1 MNIII
6 IGCGKVG
13 LTLAEQLRQE
23 NHAITLVDL
32 DQERLADAVNTM
44 DVQGVYGNGTSLRT
58 LTEAG
63 IESTDLLIAVTDH
76 DELNMLSCLIGRKAG
91 KCQTI
96 ARVRNPIYYQEIN
109 YIKEDL
115 GLAMVINPELAA
127 AQDIFRLLQIPAA
140 LDVDTFDKGKVN
152 MIRFKVTGDSPLCG
166 KNMMS
171 VNNLLGG
178 KMLVCIRER
187 GGEIVIPRGDTVLE
201 AGDTISVIIPL
212 DEIGTV
218 LHRIRQQTKPIRSVI
233 MAGGGRTAEYLAD
246 MLGRAKIDVKIIEA
260 DRERCEVLAD
270 RLSGARIIHGD
281 STDRELLQEEG
292 LRDAEAFVCL
302 TDLDE
307 ENILLALYA
316 EKVSR
321 AKVVTKIGRI
331 DFEEVIEELPLGSV
345 IHPKNITAESI
356 VRYVRAM
363 ENASGNNVET
373 LYRLLDGRVE
383 AMEFVVRPGAK
394 NLLGVPLKK
403 LELKK
408 NLLICSINRGGQ
420 IVIPT
425 GQDSFRVGDIV
436 VVVTTHKGIRDLGDI
451 VR

>member
-32 DQERLADAVNTM
+32 DHERLSDAENTM
-44 DVQGVYGNGTSLRT
+44 DVQVVYGNGTSLGT
-58 LTEAG
+58 LREAG
-63 IESTDLLIAVTDH
+63 IEHTDLLIAVTDH

-152 MIRFKVTGDSPLCG
+152 MIRFKVNGDSPLCG
-166 KNMMS
+166 KNMMAI
-171 VNNLLGG
+171 NNLLGG

-187 GGEIVIPRGDTVLE
+187 GGEIVIPRGDTDLQ
-201 AGDTISVIIPL
+201 AGDTVSVVIPM

-218 LHRIRQQTKPIRSVI
+218 LHRIRLRTKPIRSVMI
-233 MAGGGRTAEYLAD
+233 SGGGSTGEYLAT
-246 MLGRAKIDVKIIEA
+246 MLQRAKIRVKIIEA
-260 DRERCEVLAD
+260 DLGRCEELAE
-270 RLSGARIIHGD
+270 RLPGAKIIHGD
-281 STDRELLQEEG
+281 STDKELLQEEG
-292 LRDAEAFVCL
+292 LRDAEAFICL
-302 TDLDE
+302 TELDE

-316 EKVSR
+316 GKISG
-321 AKVVTKIGRI
+321 AKVITKLGRI
-331 DFEEVIEELPLGSV
+331 DFEEVIGDLSLGSV
-345 IHPKNITAESI
+345 IYPKNITAESI

-363 ENASGNNVET
+363 ESAGGSNVET
-373 LYRLLDGRVE
+373 LYRFMDGRVE

-394 NLLGVPLKK
+394 NLLGIPLQK

-408 NLLICSINRGGQ
+408 ELLICSINRGGK
-420 IVIPT
+420 IITPT
-425 GQDSFRVGDIV
+425 GQDCFRVGDIV